1 MERRLRQ
8 IINEILML
16 KKKKNR
22 IYSNIFLNINNAY
35 YYIMNHFQIFLP

>member
-22 IYSNIFLNINNAY
+22 IYSNIFLTY
-35 YYIMNHFQIFLP
+35 